1 MVSCS
6 SETSCFLHELRLCW
20 KVSQLRIGSI
30 PPARQCKLGLK
41 LFFFF
46 FSHFFVCF
54 YFGKTHLT

>member
-46 FSHFFVCF
+46 FPTFLSVFTLAKH
-54 YFGKTHLT
+54 T